1 MVPLVN
7 FVFTRMNRMRGM
19 TMFEL
24 DLFTRQLSQS
34 LLFISFSDLRVRIA
48 DPSTEFVRRLSHIN
62 KLILKLTVE
71 YSVTRDRAS
80 EYEI

>member
-1 MVPLVN
+1 
-7 FVFTRMNRMRGM
+7 
-19 TMFEL
+19 MFEL
-24 DLFTRQLSQS
+24 DLFTRQLSRS

-71 YSVTRDRAS
+71 YSVNRR
-80 EYEI
+80 